1 MTTPTKRLIPAAFAA
16 FTLCLGARAKTVDLS
31 TLASNYTAEDGD
43 VLTGETNFAVTIP
56 DGATVTLSDATI
68 NCSSGTHAIGCSGNA
83 TIILADGTVNTV
95 SQSVN
100 NCGTIATCGYGTTL
114 TIKGNTGK
122 LVASTP
128 IIWYGAI
135 GSSSADTGNNIVIE
149 GGIVV
154 ASAPRVGIGSGYYG
168 SFNSVT
174 IKGGTVTATGSGEY
188 AIYCTTFNVE
198 STITK
203 VELHGGKAAIGAS
216 NVNISSKLQRDETDG
231 GKNITLEPSLS
242 VDGEGTENDPYI
254 LTDKDDL
261 LMALVKGDPDPMYV
275 QFTEGLAIEGPITVP
290 AAMNALTL
298 DLNGGA
304 ITGATGLAAIILAG
318 DTAFTA
324 TGTGTI
330 SADEG
335 IEAVKRQG
343 SVTASSGVTITGIGG
358 GGGGSVPAPVFAAG
372 GASEIVKFAQAEG
385 GKWTITAFA
394 EMSNESRGTDVTDGQ
409 IKVYSADTLEALKS
423 VTTPAAGATV
433 KETKSAVKATVEV
446 PAPSGKNSQFFKVK
460 FGE

>member
-1 MTTPTKRLIPAAFAA
+1 MTKLMLAAVAA
-16 FTLCLGARAKTVDLS
+16 LTLCLGAQAKTVDLS
-31 TLASNYTAEDGD
+31 TLTSNYKAEDGD
-43 VLTGETNFAVTIP
+43 VLTGETNFGVTIP

-100 NCGTIATCGYGTTL
+100 ERGTIATCGYGTTL

-135 GSSSADTGNNIVIE
+135 GSYSDNTGNNIVIE
-149 GGIVV
+149 GGIVE
-154 ASAPRVGIGSGYYG
+154 ASAPRVGLGSGYYG

-174 IKGGTVTATGSGEY
+174 IKGGTVTATGSGYY

-198 STITK
+198 RTITK
-203 VELHGGKAAIGAS
+203 VELHGGKAAISAS
-216 NVNISSKLQRDETDG
+216 NVNISGKLKRDETDG
-231 GKNITLEPSLS
+231 GKTITLEPSLS

-290 AAMNALTL
+290 AAMNALTI

-304 ITGATGLAAIILAG
+304 VTGATGQAAIILAG
-318 DTAFTA
+318 NTAFTA
-324 TGTGTI
+324 KGTG
-330 SADEG
+330 SLAADDG
-335 IEAVKRQG
+335 IESVKRLG
-343 SVTASSGVTITGIGG
+343 SVTIGSGVSATGLSGG
-358 GGGGSVPAPVFAAG
+358 GAAVPAPAFAAG

-394 EMSNESRGTDVTDGQ
+394 ELGNASVGEEVAPGQ
-409 IKVYSADTLEALKS
+409 VKVYAADTVDGLKTASALTEG
-423 VTTPAAGATV
+423 VAI
-433 KETKSAVKATVEV
+433 ENKSAVKSTIQVT
-446 PAPSGKNSQFFKVK
+446 APNGKSSQFFRVG